1 MNEKE
6 ISAIFDITA
15 DPVKNVY
22 LTGTRESI
30 EELQRIVRIFAI
42 AKSQRGTFDRIKAR
56 GLVAF
61 RMLVSNN

>member
-22 LTGTRESI
+22 LTRDRESI
-30 EELQRIVRIFAI
+30 DELQRIVRIFAI

>member
-22 LTGTRESI
+22 LTRDRESLR
-30 EELQRIVRIFAI
+30 ELQRIVRIFAI

>member
-22 LTGTRESI
+22 LTSSKESL

-42 AKSQRGTFDRIKAR
+42 AKSQRDTFDRIKAR

-61 RMLVSNN
+61 RMIASNN